1 MTESIDEVAL
11 LFSLT
16 ESAFI
21 NGITRGLAK
30 RKNRFKNCIAVTEF
44 VNVVTILGAVTNG
57 ALVNIVATVVTI
69 GSYGSIELI
78 VVITCCK
85 NDLGLIFTGNV
96 KVIATNLTVF
106 TAGRFLI
113 NVPVAEGVYFTCAT
127 LDEFPAILF
136 EEVCNLIELGSEPI
150 LCPFERYF
158 RPEYEDLGIFT
169 TAKRIFTHKG
179 HTLGNDD
186 IYDLNTE
193 VECILT
199 DILNRASK
207 SYRGRAGAV
216 CECAATDSGN
226 TVTYGNG
233 GCSRASGERSA
244 SDLGYA
250 IGNYD
255 DNDLYTEIERIF
267 TNVNYAVTKLKVSR
281 AGAVCECAA
290 AYGGNTVAYG
300 NGGCSRASGERSA
313 SDLDYA
319 IGNYDDNDLYTEI
332 EGLISYILNSATE
345 GYAFKTFASCKGKIA
360 YCLNGIGN

>member
-30 RKNRFKNCIAVTEF
+30 RKNCFKNCIAVTEL
-44 VNVVTILGAVTNG
+44 VNIVTILSAVTNG
-57 ALVNIVATVVTI
+57 ALIDIVATVVTI

-78 VVITCCK
+78 VVITRCG

-96 KVIATNLTVF
+96 KVIASKLTVF

-113 NVPVAEGVYFTCAT
+113 NVPVAEGVYFTGAA
-127 LDEFPAILF
+127 LDEFPAILL
-136 EEVCNLIELGSEPI
+136 EEVCNLIKLGSEPI

-179 HTLGNDD
+179 HTLGNDN

-216 CECAATDSGN
+216 CECAAADSSN

-244 SDLGYA
+244 SNLG
-250 IGNYD
+250 
-255 DNDLYTEIERIF
+255 
-267 TNVNYAVTKLKVSR
+267 
-281 AGAVCECAA
+281 
-290 AYGGNTVAYG
+290 
-300 NGGCSRASGERSA
+300 
-313 SDLDYA
+313 YA